1 MTDVQREAAMQI
13 KRHDRSHIVTLA
25 DGSEW
30 RIWPGDTP
38 NTLGWLPTTEIDV
51 ITVRHIV
58 CSHALVNRTDG
69 SQVRVISANRNWPAR
84 AVRRALAGA
93 RSSHFTL

>member
-1 MTDVQREAAMQI
+1 MQI
-13 KRHDRSHIVTLA
+13 KRHDRSHIVTLS

-38 NTLGWLPTTEIDV
+38 HTLQWLPTTELDV
-51 ITVRHIV
+51 VRVQHNV

-69 SQVRVISANRNWPAR
+69 SQVRVISADRNWPAR
-84 AVRRALAGA
+84 AVRRALAG
-93 RSSHFTL
+93 S